1 MAPGMIQVR
10 EEVGGGKK
18 DWRRSVVAGVGAVC
32 VCFGDCHQRQRG
44 YEKRGTPY
52 RSGSRACGTCG
63 NIMLVCLWLLRL
75 DSSGLKEAQG
85 AMKNKTIK
93 K

>member
-10 EEVGGGKK
+10 EEVGGRKK

-52 RSGSRACGTCG
+52 RSGSRACGTSG
-63 NIMLVCLWLLRL
+63 NIMLVCFV
-75 DSSGLKEAQG
+75 A
-85 AMKNKTIK
+85 AAA
-93 K
+93 